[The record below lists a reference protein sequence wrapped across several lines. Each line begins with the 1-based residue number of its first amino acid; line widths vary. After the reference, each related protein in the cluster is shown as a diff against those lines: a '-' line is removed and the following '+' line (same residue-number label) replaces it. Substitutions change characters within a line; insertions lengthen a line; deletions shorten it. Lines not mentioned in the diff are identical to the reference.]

1 MFPVA
6 RADGAVTLCRV
17 ATFPPHCRGS
27 FLSAATETN
36 NISDVFS
43 VR

>member
-6 RADGAVTLCRV
+6 HADGAVPLCRV
-17 ATFPPHCRGS
+17 ATFSPHCKVS
-27 FLSAATETN
+27 FLSAATEMN